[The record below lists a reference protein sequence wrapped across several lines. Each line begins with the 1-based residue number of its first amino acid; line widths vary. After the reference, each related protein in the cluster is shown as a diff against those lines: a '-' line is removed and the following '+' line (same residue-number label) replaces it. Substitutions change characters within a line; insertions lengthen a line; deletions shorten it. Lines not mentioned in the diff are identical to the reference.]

1 MNEVVDIV
9 ANETNINEI
18 MFMQK
23 IRWEE
28 KETKIIDLAYSW
40 IQMEVYQYSFSISL
54 QTNKVWHSLKGFTNC

>member
-1 MNEVVDIV
+1 MNEAVDSV

-40 IQMEVYQYSFSISL
+40 NQMEESVFL
-54 QTNKVWHSLKGFTNC
+54 FL